1 MKPTTISDEWL
12 TIEALDLEAR
22 GVAHRADGKVVFA
35 AGALPGEVVRVRVTR
50 SKAKW
55 EQGEAV
61 EWQRTAYT
69 RVEPCCPHFGVCGG
83 CSMQH
88 IDPQAQIAF
97 KQRTLEDDLWHLAQ
111 VRPQTVMRPLAGP
124 NWGYR
129 HRARL
134 TVRLVHKK
142 GGVLVGFHE
151 RGSSYV
157 ADMQT
162 CAILP
167 PHVSA
172 LLMPLRQLIAGLSC
186 PDRLPQ
192 IELAEGDAQTV
203 LVLRNL
209 QELKPA
215 DRQALARFAA
225 QHGVQWWLQPGGPH
239 TAAPLDPQA
248 PGLEYALPEF
258 GVRMPFKPTDFTQVN
273 HRINQALVSRALRLL
288 APQSHERVADW
299 FCGLGNFTLPLATR
313 AASVLGVEG
322 SEALVQRARDNAAY
336 NGLAERTRFE
346 ARNLFEMDAQAL
358 LQLGP
363 FDKWLIDPPREG
375 ALALCK
381 ALADVQVAGAQ
392 VAGAQLAGV
401 QVADTQAGGFSPPS
415 RIVYISCNPATL
427 ARDACL
433 LVHQAGYVL
442 HAAGVVNMFPHTS
455 HVESIAV
462 FERA

>member
-1 MKPTTISDEWL
+1 MNTTTNSEEWL
-12 TIEALDLEAR
+12 RIEALDLEAR

-35 AGALPGEVVRVRVTR
+35 AGALPGEEVRVRITR

-61 EWQRTAYT
+61 AWRRAAFT
-69 RVEPCCPHFGVCGG
+69 RVQPRCPHFGVCGG

-88 IDPQAQIAF
+88 IDPQAQVAF

-111 VRPQTVMRPLAGP
+111 VRPQTMLRPLAGP

-151 RGSSYV
+151 RGSTYV
-157 ADMQT
+157 ADMRS
-162 CAILP
+162 CDILP

-172 LLMPLRQLIAGLSC
+172 LLLPLRALIAGLSC

-192 IELAEGDAQTV
+192 IELAVGEAQTV
-203 LVLRNL
+203 FVLRHL
-209 QELKPA
+209 EPLAAADLK
-215 DRQALARFAA
+215 ALAAFGLE
-225 QHGVQWWLQPGGPH
+225 HDVQWWLQPGGPH
-239 TAAPLDPQA
+239 TAAPLDPQDPPLA
-248 PGLEYALPEF
+248 YALPEF

-288 APQSHERVADW
+288 APQANERVADW

-313 AASVLGVEG
+313 AAQVLGVEG
-322 SEALVQRARDNAAY
+322 SEALVQRARDNAAA
-336 NGLAERTRFE
+336 NGLQRNTRFE
-346 ARNLFEMDAQAL
+346 TRNLFDMDASAL
-358 LQLGP
+358 QQLGA
-363 FDKWLIDPPREG
+363 FDKWLVDPPREG

-381 ALADVQVAGAQ
+381 ALVESRAAG
-392 VAGAQLAGV
+392 L
-401 QVADTQAGGFSPPS
+401 QAPA
-415 RIVYISCNPATL
+415 RIVYVSCNPATL
-427 ARDACL
+427 ARDAGM
-433 LVHQAGYVL
+433 LVHQGGYAL
-442 HAAGVVNMFPHTS
+442 KSAGVVNMFPHTS
-455 HVESIAV
+455 HIESIAV

>member
-1 MKPTTISDEWL
+1 MNTTTNSEEWL
-12 TIEALDLEAR
+12 RIEALDLEAR

-35 AGALPGEVVRVRVTR
+35 AGALPGEEVRVRITR

-61 EWQRTAYT
+61 AWRRAAFT
-69 RVEPCCPHFGVCGG
+69 RVQPRCPHFGVCGG

-88 IDPQAQIAF
+88 IDPQAQVAF

-111 VRPQTVMRPLAGP
+111 VRPQTMLRPLAGP
-124 NWGYR
+124 SWGYR

-151 RGSSYV
+151 RGSTYV
-157 ADMQT
+157 ADMRS

-172 LLMPLRQLIAGLSC
+172 LLLPLRALIAGLSC

-192 IELAEGDAQTV
+192 IELAVGEAQTV
-203 LVLRNL
+203 FVLRHL
-209 QELKPA
+209 EPLAAADLK
-215 DRQALARFAA
+215 ALTAFGLE
-225 QHGVQWWLQPGGPH
+225 HDVQWWLQPGGPH
-239 TAAPLDPQA
+239 TAAPLDPQDPPLA
-248 PGLEYALPEF
+248 YALPEF

-288 APQSHERVADW
+288 APQANERVADW

-313 AASVLGVEG
+313 AAQVLGVEG
-322 SEALVQRARDNAAY
+322 SEALVQRARDNAAA
-336 NGLAERTRFE
+336 NGLQRNTRFE
-346 ARNLFEMDAQAL
+346 TRNLFDMDASAL
-358 LQLGP
+358 QQLGA
-363 FDKWLIDPPREG
+363 FDKWLVDPPREG

-381 ALADVQVAGAQ
+381 ALVESRAAG
-392 VAGAQLAGV
+392 L
-401 QVADTQAGGFSPPS
+401 QAPA
-415 RIVYISCNPATL
+415 RIVYVSCNPATL
-427 ARDACL
+427 ARDAGM
-433 LVHQAGYVL
+433 LVHQGGYAL
-442 HAAGVVNMFPHTS
+442 KSAGVVNMFPHTS
-455 HVESIAV
+455 HIESIAV
-462 FERA
+462 FEQA

>member
-12 TIEALDLEAR
+12 TIEALDLDAR
-22 GVAHRADGKVVFA
+22 GIAHRADGKVVFA

-55 EQGEAV
+55 EQGDAV
-61 EWQRTAYT
+61 EWQRTAST
-69 RVEPCCPHFGVCGG
+69 RVEPRCPHFGVCGG

-88 IDPQAQIAF
+88 IDPQAQLAF
-97 KQRTLEDDLWHLAQ
+97 KQRTLEDDLWHIAQ
-111 VRPQTVMRPLAGP
+111 VRPQTMLRPLAGP

-172 LLMPLRQLIAGLSC
+172 LLLPLRQLIAGLSC

-209 QELKPA
+209 QELRPT
-215 DRQALARFAA
+215 DRQALARFGA

-239 TAAPLDPQA
+239 TAAPLEPLEPQT

-258 GVRMPFKPTDFTQVN
+258 SVRMPFKPTDFTQVN
-273 HRINQALVSRALRLL
+273 HHINQALVSRALRLL
-288 APQSHERVADW
+288 APQSNERVADW

-322 SEALVQRARDNAAY
+322 SEALVQRARDNAVY

-346 ARNLFEMDAQAL
+346 VRNLFGMDAQAL

-381 ALADVQVAGAQ
+381 ALADVQVAGI
-392 VAGAQLAGV
+392 
-401 QVADTQAGGFSPPS
+401 QVADHRRAGFNLPS
-415 RIVYISCNPATL
+415 RVVYISCNPATL
-427 ARDACL
+427 ARDAGL
-433 LVHQAGYVL
+433 LVRQAGYVL
-442 HAAGVVNMFPHTS
+442 RSAGVVNMFPHTS
-455 HVESIAV
+455 HVESMAV

>member
-1 MKPTTISDEWL
+1 MNTTTNSEEWL
-12 TIEALDLEAR
+12 RIEALDLEAR

-35 AGALPGEVVRVRVTR
+35 AGALPGEEVRVRITR

-61 EWQRTAYT
+61 AWRRAAFT
-69 RVEPCCPHFGVCGG
+69 RVQPRCPHFGVCGG

-88 IDPQAQIAF
+88 IDPQAQVAF

-111 VRPQTVMRPLAGP
+111 VRPQTMLRPLAGP

-151 RGSSYV
+151 RGSTYV
-157 ADMQT
+157 ADMRS
-162 CAILP
+162 CDILP

-172 LLMPLRQLIAGLSC
+172 LLLPLRALIAGLSC

-192 IELAEGDAQTV
+192 IELAVGEAQTV
-203 LVLRNL
+203 FVLRHL
-209 QELKPA
+209 EPLAAADLK
-215 DRQALARFAA
+215 ALTAFGLE
-225 QHGVQWWLQPGGPH
+225 HDVQWWLQPGGPH
-239 TAAPLDPQA
+239 TAAPLDPQDPPLA
-248 PGLEYALPEF
+248 YALPEF

-288 APQSHERVADW
+288 APQANERVADW

-313 AASVLGVEG
+313 AAQVLGVEG
-322 SEALVQRARDNAAY
+322 SEALVQRARDNAAA
-336 NGLAERTRFE
+336 NGLQRNTRFE
-346 ARNLFEMDAQAL
+346 TRNLFDMDASAL
-358 LQLGP
+358 QQLGA
-363 FDKWLIDPPREG
+363 FDKWLVDPPREG

-381 ALADVQVAGAQ
+381 ALVEARAAG
-392 VAGAQLAGV
+392 L
-401 QVADTQAGGFSPPS
+401 QAPA
-415 RIVYISCNPATL
+415 RIVYVSCNPATL
-427 ARDACL
+427 ARDAGM
-433 LVHQAGYVL
+433 LVHQGGYAL
-442 HAAGVVNMFPHTS
+442 KSAGVVNMFPHTS
-455 HVESIAV
+455 HIESIAV
-462 FERA
+462 FEQA

>member
-1 MKPTTISDEWL
+1 MNTTTNSEEWL
-12 TIEALDLEAR
+12 RIEALDLEAR

-35 AGALPGEVVRVRVTR
+35 AGALPGEEVRVRITR

-61 EWQRTAYT
+61 AWRRAAFT
-69 RVEPCCPHFGVCGG
+69 RVQPRCPHFGVCGG

-88 IDPQAQIAF
+88 IDPQAQVAF

-111 VRPQTVMRPLAGP
+111 VRPQTMLRPLAGP

-151 RGSSYV
+151 RGSTYV
-157 ADMQT
+157 ADMRS

-172 LLMPLRQLIAGLSC
+172 LLLPLRALIAGLSC

-192 IELAEGDAQTV
+192 IELAVGEAQTV
-203 LVLRNL
+203 FVLRHL
-209 QELKPA
+209 EPLAAADLK
-215 DRQALARFAA
+215 ALAAFGLE
-225 QHGVQWWLQPGGPH
+225 HDVQWWLQPGGPH
-239 TAAPLDPQA
+239 TAAPLDPQDPPLA
-248 PGLEYALPEF
+248 YALPEF

-288 APQSHERVADW
+288 APQANERVADW

-313 AASVLGVEG
+313 AAQVLGVEG
-322 SEALVQRARDNAAY
+322 SEALVQRARDNAAA
-336 NGLAERTRFE
+336 NGLQRNTRFE
-346 ARNLFEMDAQAL
+346 TRNLFDMDASAL
-358 LQLGP
+358 QQLGA
-363 FDKWLIDPPREG
+363 FDKWLVDPPREG

-381 ALADVQVAGAQ
+381 ALVEARAAG
-392 VAGAQLAGV
+392 L
-401 QVADTQAGGFSPPS
+401 QAPA
-415 RIVYISCNPATL
+415 RIVYVSCNPATL
-427 ARDACL
+427 ARDAGM
-433 LVHQAGYVL
+433 LVHQGGYAL
-442 HAAGVVNMFPHTS
+442 KSAGVVNMFPHTS
-455 HVESIAV
+455 HIESIAV

>member
-1 MKPTTISDEWL
+1 MNTTTNSEEWL
-12 TIEALDLEAR
+12 RIEALDLEAR

-35 AGALPGEVVRVRVTR
+35 AGALPGEEVRVRITR

-61 EWQRTAYT
+61 AWRRAAFT
-69 RVEPCCPHFGVCGG
+69 RVQPRCPHFGVCGG

-88 IDPQAQIAF
+88 IDPQAQVAF

-111 VRPQTVMRPLAGP
+111 VRPQTMLRPLAGP
-124 NWGYR
+124 SWGYR

-151 RGSSYV
+151 RGSTYV
-157 ADMQT
+157 ADMRS

-172 LLMPLRQLIAGLSC
+172 LLLPLRALIAGLSC

-192 IELAEGDAQTV
+192 IELAVGEAQTV
-203 LVLRNL
+203 FVLRHL
-209 QELKPA
+209 EPLAAADLK
-215 DRQALARFAA
+215 ALAVFGLE
-225 QHGVQWWLQPGGPH
+225 HDVQWWLQPGGPH
-239 TAAPLDPQA
+239 TAAPLDPQDPPLA
-248 PGLEYALPEF
+248 YALPEF

-288 APQSHERVADW
+288 APQANERVADW

-313 AASVLGVEG
+313 AAQVLGVEG
-322 SEALVQRARDNAAY
+322 SEALVQRARDNAAA
-336 NGLAERTRFE
+336 NGLQRNTRFE
-346 ARNLFEMDAQAL
+346 TRNLFDMDASAL
-358 LQLGP
+358 QQLGA
-363 FDKWLIDPPREG
+363 FDKWLVDPPREG

-381 ALADVQVAGAQ
+381 ALVEARAAG
-392 VAGAQLAGV
+392 L
-401 QVADTQAGGFSPPS
+401 QAPA
-415 RIVYISCNPATL
+415 RIVYVSCNPATL
-427 ARDACL
+427 ARDAGM
-433 LVHQAGYVL
+433 LVHQGGYAL
-442 HAAGVVNMFPHTS
+442 KSAGVVNMFPHTS
-455 HVESIAV
+455 HIESIAV